1 MLISIFWGKK
11 HKMILMK
18 YKQLLDFSNAYAV
31 SVIEAMEHM
40 GLDFTLIWAQMA
52 KSFED
57 KAKHLVEDAGIKIEG
72 DNVKDISESFA
83 KVMKEVGIC
92 QRVNIN
98 SASDEGVEIDIG
110 ECALAPATL
119 QIRQA
124 YPDIIPPCPM
134 MAILAGV
141 IQDKTGK
148 NPYLDSCVW
157 KPELN
162 TSIFTLKLE

>member
-1 MLISIFWGKK
+1 
-11 HKMILMK
+11 MK

-31 SVIEAMEHM
+31 SVNEAMEHM
-40 GLDFTLIWAQMA
+40 GLDFSLIWAQMA
-52 KSFED
+52 RSFEH
-57 KAKHLVEDAGIKIEG
+57 KAKHLIEDAGIIIQG
-72 DNVKDISESFA
+72 DNVEDISKNFA

-98 SASDEGVEIDIG
+98 SATDEGVEVDIG

-119 QIRQA
+119 HIRQMH
-124 YPDIIPPCPM
+124 PDIIPPCPM

-141 IQDKTGK
+141 IEEKTGK
-148 NPYLDSCVW
+148 HPYLDSCVW

-162 TSIFTLKLE
+162 TSIFKMKLE